1 MTTNDGSNILD
12 LASANK
18 NQEVFKFL
26 VKKCPDLI
34 NLKTDAGW
42 TALYVLCHTNQ
53 TETLRFLLSLDN
65 LSIDFNVAETVNG
78 WTPLHIAAGQGHVKV
93 VTLLLELSK
102 ERKIDIYKKDIH
114 GMNALDLAKSRGHQ
128 STVQAIEKWQTRA
141 KLRQRK

>member
-34 NLKTDAGW
+34 NLKTDAGR
-42 TALYVLCHTNQ
+42 TALYVLCYTNQ
-53 TETLRFLLSLDN
+53 MKTLRFLLSLDN
-65 LSIDFNVAETVNG
+65 ISVDFNVTNVEG
-78 WTPLHIAAGQGHVKV
+78 WTPLHIAARQGHVEV

-114 GMNALDLAKSRGHQ
+114 GMNALDLAKSGGHQ